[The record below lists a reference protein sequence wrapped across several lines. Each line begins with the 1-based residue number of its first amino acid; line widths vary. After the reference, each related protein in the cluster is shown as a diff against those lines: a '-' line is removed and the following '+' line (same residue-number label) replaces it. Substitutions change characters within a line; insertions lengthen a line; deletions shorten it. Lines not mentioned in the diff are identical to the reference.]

1 MFQRYF
7 TPFSFLLVFSLGF
20 FAKTQAQNLISITG
34 KVITY
39 EQSKPLE
46 YVSLKLFQLPDST
59 FIKGSFTN
67 PEGRF
72 EIMAPAGKYYIQ
84 MSVALYE
91 NEQTE
96 AFETYF
102 HPLIYNINT
111 HFEKR
116 LKFLLVTFSNFEK
129 I

>member
-1 MFQRYF
+1 MFQRYY
-7 TPFSFLLVFSLGF
+7 TPFSILLVFSLGF
-20 FAKTQAQNLISITG
+20 FGKLEAQNLMSITG

-59 FIKGSFTN
+59 FIKGSFSN

-72 EIMAPAGKYYIQ
+72 EIMAPPGKYFIQ
-84 MSVALYE
+84 MSVARYE

-96 AFETYF
+96 AFE
-102 HPLIYNINT
+102 
-111 HFEKR
+111 
-116 LKFLLVTFSNFEK
+116 LKASQANLHLGTLRMQVPKTQQTKEVK
-129 I
+129 A